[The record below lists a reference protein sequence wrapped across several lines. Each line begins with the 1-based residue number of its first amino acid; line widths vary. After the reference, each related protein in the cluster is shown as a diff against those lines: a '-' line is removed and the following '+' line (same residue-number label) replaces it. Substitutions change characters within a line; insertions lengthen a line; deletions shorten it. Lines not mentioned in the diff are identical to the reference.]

1 MGGLAGS
8 GRYIFQA
15 LYNTARVAGNCSST
29 MTAYTET
36 IQGVA
41 TVKA

>member
-1 MGGLAGS
+1 
-8 GRYIFQA
+8 
-15 LYNTARVAGNCSST
+15 VAAHCSST

-36 IQGVA
+36 IEGVA